1 MVASLALYQ
10 ILQKIL
16 VYVAS
21 GFYFTRNLLKNCNI
35 AYIRLFS
42 KKHEKKVVKVSFLD
56 TQNQTFLFYTDPNW
70 IFIYKVTFPY
80 LVISKQCNV
89 NS

>member
-35 AYIRLFS
+35 VYIRLFS
-42 KKHEKKVVKVSFLD
+42 KTREKKAVKVSFLD
-56 TQNQTFLFYTDPNW
+56 TQNQTFLFYFTLTQTGFLYIRLHFPTSSFPN
-70 IFIYKVTFPY
+70 
-80 LVISKQCNV
+80 NV
-89 NS
+89 M

>member
-35 AYIRLFS
+35 AYIRLLS

-56 TQNQTFLFYTDPNW
+56 TQKNFSILHWPKLDFFY
-70 IFIYKVTFPY
+70 I
-80 LVISKQCNV
+80 
-89 NS
+89 